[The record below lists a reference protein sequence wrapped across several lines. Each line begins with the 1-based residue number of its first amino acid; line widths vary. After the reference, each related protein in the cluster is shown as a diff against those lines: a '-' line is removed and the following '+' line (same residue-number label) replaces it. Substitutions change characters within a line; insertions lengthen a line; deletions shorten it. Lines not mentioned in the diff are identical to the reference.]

1 MAASEPGRRTRVLVV
16 TYDKIGPRMAGPAI
30 RSYELARAL
39 AREHDVLLACRHEPE
54 RDGDGFEVRGYLKDE
69 AVLRKM
75 VEWCDVVI
83 AFGFLLLECP
93 DIVEL
98 GKVVIADVYDPFTL
112 EVLVQRRDDP
122 LAIQLREHRGALAA
136 MNEQLQLAD
145 YFLVASDRQRDL
157 VFGMLAALNRL
168 NPHTYQDD
176 PAFERLI
183 TVVPFGLPSEP
194 PAATAPVLRGVHPGF
209 GPDDLVLLWAGGIY
223 EWFDPLSLIEGIAA
237 LDAPDVKVLFMGMD
251 HPNPE
256 VPEMHMGA
264 RAVDLAERLG
274 VRDRSVFF
282 NEGWVP
288 YDDRVSFLL
297 EADVGVSTH
306 YRHAETMYAFRTRML
321 DYIWAGLPILCTEGD
336 TLAEL
341 VEGRDLGEVVPA
353 EDPSAIARAVERL
366 LDRSRRDVCAAHLA
380 ELAGELTWET
390 VAAPVVEF
398 CRHPRHAADR
408 EGGAIPRTP
417 VESQLHHLYDEAH
430 EEIHRLR
437 REREGL
443 LREIDVLSAFRE
455 RVQGSLPYRTFQRIR
470 GG

>member
-1 MAASEPGRRTRVLVV
+1 MRTRHHL
-16 TYDKIGPRMAGPAI
+16 
-30 RSYELARAL
+30 
-39 AREHDVLLACRHEPE
+39 
-54 RDGDGFEVRGYLKDE
+54 
-69 AVLRKM
+69 
-75 VEWCDVVI
+75 
-83 AFGFLLLECP
+83 
-93 DIVEL
+93 
-98 GKVVIADVYDPFTL
+98 
-112 EVLVQRRDDP
+112 
-122 LAIQLREHRGALAA
+122 
-136 MNEQLQLAD
+136 
-145 YFLVASDRQRDL
+145 
-157 VFGMLAALNRL
+157 
-168 NPHTYQDD
+168 
-176 PAFERLI
+176 
-183 TVVPFGLPSEP
+183 
-194 PAATAPVLRGVHPGF
+194 
-209 GPDDLVLLWAGGIY
+209 
-223 EWFDPLSLIEGIAA
+223 
-237 LDAPDVKVLFMGMD
+237 
-251 HPNPE
+251 
-256 VPEMHMGA
+256 
-264 RAVDLAERLG
+264 
-274 VRDRSVFF
+274 
-282 NEGWVP
+282 
-288 YDDRVSFLL
+288 
-297 EADVGVSTH
+297 
-306 YRHAETMYAFRTRML
+306 
-321 DYIWAGLPILCTEGD
+321 WAGLPILCTEGD